1 MAPVGI
7 AGSTGCRLVALSVHQ
22 WRVWKWTHAD
32 FRQLIKLAFYDLS
45 AYFLYNVAATVFTMW
60 SAKSFFFPVINYAQN
75 DRAQCRKSRKH
86 THTHKKQKGGG
97 RN

>member
-7 AGSTGCRLVALSVHQ
+7 AGSTRCRLVALSVHQ

-45 AYFLYNVAATVFTMW
+45 AYFLYNVAATVFTVW
-60 SAKSFFFPVINYAQN
+60 SAKSFFVINYAVINYAQD

-86 THTHKKQKGGG
+86 KAIKGGMQ
-97 RN
+97 